1 MVANEADGEHSP
13 SVFQILLRKVNKT
26 LEFLFSNA

>member
-1 MVANEADGEHSP
+1 MVANEADGELSP
-13 SVFQILLRKVNKT
+13 SVFPILLRKVNKT